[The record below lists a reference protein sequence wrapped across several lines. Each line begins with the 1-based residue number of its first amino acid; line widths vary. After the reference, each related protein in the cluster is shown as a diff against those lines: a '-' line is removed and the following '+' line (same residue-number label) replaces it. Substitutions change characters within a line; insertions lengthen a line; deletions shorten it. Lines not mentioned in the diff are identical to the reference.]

1 MLGTTGFLIFIV
13 ISLAFMIVAAV
24 AVLCASAVVFS
35 RVAFSLAAAL
45 VISQGDIML
54 VANNGFLNYVA
65 WALVVM
71 GVVYFLSTLPR
82 VDMALKFLCT
92 ILLSVVIVEIAIML
106 LGSIIAAI
114 AKTEFVFS
122 TLYEILVKIVCTLF
136 SLVYM
141 IVGKKPHYDS
151 PTNPIMYNLERGLAS
166 LLYGFAITFLFISV
180 GGNWDLPIL
189 VSLLILVISTIAAFI
204 ADIYL
209 AGKDIFG
216 LEAKEEVSVPK

>member
-1 MLGTTGFLIFIV
+1 MLGITGILIFIV
-13 ISLAFMIVAAV
+13 ISLALVVVYTVAI
-24 AVLCASAVVFS
+24 LCASAVVFS

-71 GVVYFLSTLPR
+71 GIVYFLSTLPR

-114 AKTEFVFS
+114 AKTEFAFS

-141 IVGKKPHYDS
+141 FVGKKPHYDS
-151 PTNPIMYNLERGLAS
+151 PTSPIMYNLERGLAS
-166 LLYGFAITFLFISV
+166 LLYSVAITFLFISMN
-180 GGNWDLPIL
+180 GNWELPGLAIL
-189 VSLLILVISTIAAFI
+189 LVLAGSAIAAFI
-204 ADIYL
+204 ADIRL

-216 LEAKEEVSVPK
+216 LEKKDEVSMPK